1 MKPLTIATRR
11 ILATLVA
18 GGALAATSTAFAQGY
33 GAPQPRYEERAAPG
47 PVYRSRSACT
57 ATATGTA
64 IATGNATSGGIV
76 IRAIVIRGA
85 SMNMSTSI
93 VNSDDRRVEYARLP
107 SDAG

>member
-33 GAPQPRYEERAAPG
+33 GSPQPRVEQREPAPG

-64 IATGNATSGGIV
+64 IATGNTTSGGIV

-85 SMNMSTSI
+85 STSTSI
-93 VNSDDRRVEYARLP
+93 VNSDERRPEYVQRP
-107 SDAG
+107 CDAG